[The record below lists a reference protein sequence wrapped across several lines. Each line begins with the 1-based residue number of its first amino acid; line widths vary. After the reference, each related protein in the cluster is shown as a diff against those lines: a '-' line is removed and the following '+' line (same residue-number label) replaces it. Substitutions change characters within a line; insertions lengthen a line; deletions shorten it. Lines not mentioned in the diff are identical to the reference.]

1 MFFTD
6 HFMHILVILFFLLG
20 LVAYALTT
28 DLYVPKPLDQT
39 LSIQKANLDVHKQ
52 LIAINLYADKS
63 SSSKIMLSEAPQFS
77 LGNSIL
83 IYNNDMRQQN

>member
-28 DLYVPKPLDQT
+28 DLYVLKPLDQT
-39 LSIQKANLDVHKQ
+39 LFIQKAKLDVHKQ
-52 LIAINLYADKS
+52 LIAINLHADKS
-63 SSSKIMLSEAPQFS
+63 SSSKIVLCEASQFN
-77 LGNSIL
+77 LINSIP
-83 IYNNDMRQQN
+83 IYNNEMIQLN

>member
-1 MFFTD
+1 VFFTD
-6 HFMHILVILFFLLG
+6 PFMHILVILFLLLG

-28 DLYVPKPLDQT
+28 DWYAPKPLDQT
-39 LSIQKANLDVHKQ
+39 LFIQKANLDVHKQ
-52 LIAINLYADKS
+52 LILINLYADKS